1 MTLNTKINFFL
12 VKFRRHKSLVI
23 IGFIL
28 KKKKRKIQRFDE
40 FLNLEIEEFF
50 FFFENN
56 QINLRLN

>member
-50 FFFENN
+50 VFFFC
-56 QINLRLN
+56 